1 MFVPPMGHI
10 SIAWSKVSLSHLV
23 TASLI
28 SDIETS
34 VNRCFAIVRLLILCA
49 KCDGVGVI
57 LMKETNTPGLWR
69 AFMANHREQNT
80 VCAFQ
85 LSSNLTL
92 YYYVIM
98 FLSKVLLE
106 QFLHSNTFLFWPV
119 LCVGQWARQK
129 IISHYFA
136 VLLLLCYCIKKNEL
150 KTRLAQQSILSMTR
164 LIY

>member
-1 MFVPPMGHI
+1 MIKGL
-10 SIAWSKVSLSHLV
+10 SLSFGHCFIDFWYRNICQPLLCYSSFANLV
-23 TASLI
+23 R
-28 SDIETS
+28 E
-34 VNRCFAIVRLLILCA
+34 VRWCRRYFNEGNWYAARPSFLNI
-49 KCDGVGVI
+49 
-57 LMKETNTPGLWR
+57 WR